1 MYLFAV
7 RYREYLYGLIS
18 IWFCTGEQYH
28 IYRLY
33 HLLKKVSIKNKICYN
48 ERCRKR
54 KSTVEQKKNENS
66 AGYYIE
72 REDLQI
78 MKCVGIIGA
87 MEQEV
92 ARLKEVME
100 DVSITTRANMDF
112 YEGVLEGKKVVVVQ
126 SGIGK
131 VNAGMCTQILAD
143 LFQVEAVINTGI
155 AGSLNNDINIGDIV
169 LSTDVLHHDMDAT
182 GFGYPKGQ
190 IPQMKEFSFQADE
203 GLRKIAR
210 DVCEEVNPEIQVFE
224 GRIASGDQ
232 FVCDQGVK
240 DNIVKEFSAYAVEME
255 GAAIGQAAALNGIP
269 FLIIRAISD
278 KADNSA
284 NMDYP
289 AFEKLAIEHSVR
301 LTQGML
307 KRMA

>member
-1 MYLFAV
+1 
-7 RYREYLYGLIS
+7 
-18 IWFCTGEQYH
+18 
-28 IYRLY
+28 
-33 HLLKKVSIKNKICYN
+33 
-48 ERCRKR
+48 
-54 KSTVEQKKNENS
+54 
-66 AGYYIE
+66 
-72 REDLQI
+72 
-78 MKCVGIIGA
+78 MKCIGIIGA

-92 ARLKEVME
+92 AKIKEKMQ
-100 DVSITTRANMDF
+100 DVTITSRARMDF
-112 YEGVLEGKKVVVVQ
+112 YEGTLEGKKVVVVR

-143 LFQVEAVINTGI
+143 VFGVEAVINTGI
-155 AGSLNNDINIGDIV
+155 AGSLNNDVNIGDIV
-169 LSTDVLHHDMDAT
+169 LSTDVLHHDMDAI
-182 GFGYPKGQ
+182 GFGYKKGQ
-190 IPQMKEFSFQADE
+190 IPQMDEFSFPADE
-203 GLRKIAR
+203 KLRKLAAK
-210 DVCEEVNPEIQVFE
+210 VCKEVNPEISVFE
-224 GRIASGDQ
+224 GRICSGDQ
-232 FVCDQGVK
+232 FISDRATK
-240 DNIVKEFSAYAVEME
+240 DRITEQFHGFCTEME

>member
-1 MYLFAV
+1 
-7 RYREYLYGLIS
+7 
-18 IWFCTGEQYH
+18 
-28 IYRLY
+28 
-33 HLLKKVSIKNKICYN
+33 
-48 ERCRKR
+48 
-54 KSTVEQKKNENS
+54 
-66 AGYYIE
+66 
-72 REDLQI
+72 
-78 MKCVGIIGA
+78 MKTIGIIGA
-87 MEQEV
+87 MEVEV
-92 ARLKEVME
+92 AILKEKME
-100 DVSITTRANMDF
+100 DVRIIKKASMDF
-112 YEGVLEGKKVVVVQ
+112 YEGILAGKKVVVVR

-131 VNAGMCTQILAD
+131 VNAGICAQILAD
-143 LFQVEAVINTGI
+143 VFSVDAIINTGI
-155 AGSLNNDINIGDIV
+155 AGSLNKNINIGDVV
-169 LSTDVLHHDMDAT
+169 LSTDVVQHDMDAT
-182 GFGYPKGQ
+182 GFGYRKGQ
-190 IPQMKEFSFQADE
+190 IPQMPVFFFNADDNLRRLAAEVCKE
-203 GLRKIAR
+203 I
-210 DVCEEVNPEIQVFE
+210 NPDIQVFE